1 MNLKT
6 LMAMYPFS
14 PWTYKLRPADPLIE
28 LHRSCIFEVTS
39 QLSSGL
45 LAVALMDHLKRKTQ
59 VRAAPPQETLAVCLQ
74 CVSYIS

>member
-6 LMAMYPFS
+6 LYPFN
-14 PWTYKLRPADPLIE
+14 PWTFKLRTTDPLIE

-59 VRAAPPQETLAVCLQ
+59 VRAAPPQETLTVCLQ